1 MITGSVQIKKGYL
14 FLVIN
19 LTDEY
24 GQRKQKWISTG
35 LPEKGNRREASRL
48 LAEKIQ
54 EYQCGG
60 EVEFSKEIPF
70 HEWMAKWLEDIKN
83 SVRPNTYDLY
93 CLQVNRSII
102 PYFKEHPISLQCIGV
117 KELNGYYRFKLKSC
131 SPKTVKKHRS
141 NIQLALEAARM
152 EKLIPYNPNTDIK
165 ISTANQVPF
174 TPGYYDSDTV
184 ARLLK
189 AAEGDTLEA
198 VIFLTTCFGFRRSE
212 VLGLEWS
219 AVDFQ
224 KNTISVFKTA
234 VVTTEGT
241 LYQERT
247 KNKSSRRV
255 LPMSDEVKTYLLRL
269 YNHQQQMKKLFGG
282 EYIDNDLICKRDN
295 GDPLKPDYVSR
306 HFAEVLKNND
316 LPKIRFHDLRHSAAT
331 ILISMGFTM
340 KEVSEWLG
348 HSDIS
353 TTMNIYAHVL
363 DKTKV
368 AMAAGLSAS
377 TLGKIDLQKQVC

>member
-1 MITGSVQIKKGYL
+1 MVTGSVQENKGYL

-19 LTDEY
+19 LVDAH
-24 GQRKQKWISTG
+24 GQRRQKWISTG
-35 LPEKGNRREASRL
+35 LPEKGNRREANRL

-54 EYQCGG
+54 EYQSG
-60 EVEFSKEIPF
+60 EVEFAKEIPF
-70 HEWMAKWLEDIKN
+70 HEWMAKWLEDMKD

-93 CLQVNRSII
+93 CIQVNRSII
-102 PYFKEHPISLQCIGV
+102 PYFKQHPISLQRIGV
-117 KELNGYYRFKLKSC
+117 KELNGYYRLKLKTC

-141 NIQLALEAARM
+141 NIQLALEAARL
-152 EKLIPYNPNTDIK
+152 ERLIPYNPNTDIK
-165 ISTANQVPF
+165 IPTAKQTPFVPK
-174 TPGYYDSDTV
+174 YYDADTV

-189 AAEGDTLEA
+189 AAKGDALES
-198 VIFLTTCFGFRRSE
+198 VIYLTSTYGFRRSE

-219 AVDFQ
+219 AIDFE

-234 VVTTEGT
+234 VVTTSGT

-247 KNKSSRRV
+247 KNKTSRRV
-255 LPMSDEVKTYLLRL
+255 LPMSPEIKNYLLRL
-269 YNHQQQMKKLFGG
+269 YNHQQKMKELFGNT
-282 EYIDNDLICKRDN
+282 YIDNDLICKRDN
-295 GDPLKPDYVSR
+295 GDPIKPDFVSR
-306 HFAEVLKNND
+306 HFIEILQSNN
-316 LPKIRFHDLRHSAAT
+316 LPRIRFHDLRHSAAT
-331 ILISMGFTM
+331 ILINVGYTM

-348 HSDIS
+348 HSDIG

-377 TLGKIDLQKQVC
+377 ILGKIDLESEVC